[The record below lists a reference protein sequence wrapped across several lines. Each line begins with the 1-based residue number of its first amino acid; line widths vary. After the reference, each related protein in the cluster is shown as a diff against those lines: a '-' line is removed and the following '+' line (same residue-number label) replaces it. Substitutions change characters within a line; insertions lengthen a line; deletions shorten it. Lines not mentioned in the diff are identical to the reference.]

1 MEQSTRNPVLLE
13 SSRVIADKVQA
24 APATWFLVGG
34 GDRSRLGSMSQTA
47 WRIRRGLIAAFAEP
61 DGGYY
66 EVQVTAAADRPDPDY
81 EVEMYLRWV
90 PLQVDDG
97 GSK

>member
-1 MEQSTRNPVLLE
+1 VLLE
-13 SSRVIADKVQA
+13 SSRAIAEKVRSD
-24 APATWFLVGG
+24 PGTWFLVGG
-34 GDRSRLGSMSQTA
+34 GDRSRLGSMGQTA

-66 EVQVTAAADRPDPDY
+66 EVQVTAAADRPDADY

-90 PLQVDDG
+90 PLQIDGDG
-97 GSK
+97 GRGSK